1 MHSDISPNC
10 TVPGRQQS
18 LFRELLDEI
27 DEIRLLLKEVGAGN
41 KESALKLVAKYGDS
55 IRRAV
60 RRVIS
65 MRMRPEFDSL
75 DFVQDVWQVV
85 FKTPGRLAG
94 LESPAA
100 LVAYLTAIARNKV
113 ISATRHRFG
122 TGKNRGDREHAS
134 IENSQ
139 SGKDAGEVPDGR
151 PEAIDVM
158 IATETL
164 EGLLSKQ
171 PPLPRKIIALRLEG
185 FTDEQIARLLHMT
198 RSAVHEFFRRLSR
211 KHREGRI

>member
-1 MHSDISPNC
+1 MENQEND
-10 TVPGRQQS
+10 
-18 LFRELLDEI
+18 F
-27 DEIRLLLKEVGAGN
+27 RLLLRDVAAGS
-41 KESALKLVAKYGDS
+41 EAAAVQLVNLYGDS

-65 MRMRPEFDSL
+65 MRMRPEFDSV
-75 DFVQDVWQVV
+75 DFVQDVWLVAFQN
-85 FKTPGRLAG
+85 PGRLAG

-100 LVAYLTAIARNKV
+100 LVAFLTAIARHKV
-113 ISATRHRFG
+113 ASAARHQFG
-122 TGKNRGDREHAS
+122 TGKNRAGREHAS
-134 IENSQ
+134 IENSET
-139 SGKDAGEVPDGR
+139 GKDAGEVPDGR

-185 FTDEQIARLLHMT
+185 LTDEQIARLLHMT